1 MRPFV
6 IVGPADVA
14 GRGGGALG
22 GPVTGDI
29 YLNSPSSPP
38 ALPPML
44 VPTYPY
50 EPFFK
55 GAVTIVLYC
64 DGAWGR
70 GLEIGMRLP
79 MASPE
84 PEPGPL

>member
-22 GPVTGDI
+22 GPVIGDM
-29 YLNSPSSPP
+29 YLYSPSSPP

-64 DGAWGR
+64 DDELGLD
-70 GLEIGMRLP
+70 LEIGT
-79 MASPE
+79 
-84 PEPGPL
+84 GPSAAAKP